1 MKKLIAG
8 LAVAIVGLSGAVSAQ
23 DSTVPAY
30 VKYQGDYASLPGYV
44 GQVIPDPDRS
54 RNPLEVARERDICNG
69 ARVLGANWRS
79 DIVLAVRCPAG
90 AVPGAGAGAGAAGA
104 GLPGA
109 LTGTALTTGAAVGL
123 VAVVTVL
130 VVATGGDG
138 GGTTTTT
145 TTLSGGACISC

>member
-30 VKYQGDYASLPGYV
+30 VKYQRDYASLPGYV
-44 GQVIPDPDRS
+44 GQTIPDPDRS
-54 RNPLEVARERDICNG
+54 RDPLEVARERDICNG

-90 AVPGAGAGAGAAGA
+90 AVPGAGAGGGAAGA
-104 GLPGA
+104 GTATGLPGA
-109 LTGTALTTGAAVGL
+109 LAGTALTTGAAVGL

-130 VVATGGDG
+130 VIATDGDG

-145 TTLSGGACISC
+145 TTGN